1 MRNPQGNTMTRD
13 EAALVLM
20 AICVEWPDSIPEG
33 YEDSGREALWMA
45 IRALKE
51 EPEETPQRISVSNNG
66 LEPTRHGV
74 YENFWVQC
82 NKCGRLTMCTV
93 SVERSIKPDLKGD
106 RLGTKGGER
115 G

>member
-45 IRALKE
+45 IKLLKE
-51 EPEETPQRISVSNNG
+51 GPPATGPTNWRGEEPV
-66 LEPTRHGV
+66 
-74 YENFWVQC
+74 
-82 NKCGRLTMCTV
+82 GRCTFD
-93 SVERSIKPDLKGD
+93 E
-106 RLGTKGGER
+106 
-115 G
+115 